1 MKNKKIPSHLSAQL
15 APLPESSRALFLQLW
30 LESDEAGVLPLEIK
44 DGLIP
49 LEKAGLLV
57 ATESKLILKGYLSSN
72 FSNELKPD
80 YNPHKRPLAVIEKHG
95 FEYNQATG
103 EILLEET
110 DIKSVE
116 TEYSS
121 LNSLEADK
129 SKVMDQANQES
140 VSNAKSSIIDKLG
153 SLKFALVLAMLLTLG
168 QSFHTGYSLYL
179 ISDLPEPY
187 NICFAVFVAFLLD
200 ALIVFFVVRGSLANS
215 VVFLIFSTA
224 MNLFALHHSESVN
237 WFNYNSYFAILISI
251 IIPYSIHAVA
261 SMVHAD
267 MKQASYS

>member
-1 MKNKKIPSHLSAQL
+1 MKNKKIPSHLSVQL

-72 FSNELKPD
+72 YSNELKPD

-95 FEYNQATG
+95 FEYDQATG

-121 LNSLEADK
+121 LKQALTNKSEVLLHKEIVMPSEAKILTIIK
-129 SKVMDQANQES
+129 SRE
-140 VSNAKSSIIDKLG
+140 
-153 SLKFALVLAMLLTLG
+153 FALVLACLLMLV
-168 QSFHTGYSLYL
+168 QSFHSSHALADLTTLANPIKTIFAISTAILMDCLIIYFVANGEKASSFIFFLFCALLNVYAYHLDMDYL
-179 ISDLPEPY
+179 TYKSFFAFVPALGVP
-187 NICFAVFVAFLLD
+187 FAV
-200 ALIVFFVVRGSLANS
+200 
-215 VVFLIFSTA
+215 
-224 MNLFALHHSESVN
+224 
-237 WFNYNSYFAILISI
+237 
-251 IIPYSIHAVA
+251 HAVSSRMQIA
-261 SMVHAD
+261 
-267 MKQASYS
+267 